1 MIRKFEQ
8 EAIVNQI
15 MEGVHE
21 RVDKQI
27 TKAEKSADFKAI
39 KKLAEKVKECYKERE
54 KVSNKLHTMESA
66 CNEAI
71 RNYNS
76 MSQEALY
83 GIQSFY
89 GYNNKKIA
97 WFKHDWQTRDK
108 ISDKLAIALL
118 EPMAQERIK
127 DIITAIADEVSK

>member
-27 TKAEKSADFKAI
+27 TKAEKSTDFKAI
-39 KKLAEKVKECYKERE
+39 KKLADKVQECYKERE
-54 KVSNKLHTMESA
+54 KIQNKLHTMESA
-66 CNEAI
+66 VNEAI

-83 GIQSFY
+83 GVQSFTY
-89 GYNNKKIA
+89 SNKELS
-97 WFKHDWQTRDK
+97 WFKHDWQTKNR

-127 DIITAIADEVSK
+127 DIISAIADEVAK

>member
-27 TKAEKSADFKAI
+27 TKAEKSTDFKAI
-39 KKLAEKVKECYKERE
+39 KKLADKVKECHEERE
-54 KVSNKLHTMESA
+54 KISNKLNTMESA

-83 GIQSFY
+83 GISSFTY
-89 GYNNKKIA
+89 SNKELN
-97 WFKHDWQTRDK
+97 WFKHDWQTRDR

>member
-27 TKAEKSADFKAI
+27 TKAEKSPDVKAI

-54 KVSNKLHTMESA
+54 KISNKLNSMESA

-83 GIQSFY
+83 GISSFTY
-89 GYNNKKIA
+89 SNKELN
-97 WFKHDWQTRDK
+97 WFKHDWQTRDR

>member
-27 TKAEKSADFKAI
+27 TKAEKSADFKSI

-54 KVSNKLHTMESA
+54 KISNKLHTMESA

-83 GIQSFY
+83 GVSSFTY
-89 GYNNKKIA
+89 SNKELN
-97 WFKHDWQTRDK
+97 WFKHDWKTRDR

>member
-27 TKAEKSADFKAI
+27 TKAEKSSDFKAI
-39 KKLAEKVKECYKERE
+39 KKLADKVKECYKERE
-54 KVSNKLHTMESA
+54 KISNKLHTMESA

-83 GIQSFY
+83 GISSFTY
-89 GYNNKKIA
+89 SNKELN
-97 WFKHDWQTRDK
+97 WFKHDWQTRDR

>member
-27 TKAEKSADFKAI
+27 TKAEKSTDFKAI

-54 KVSNKLHTMESA
+54 KISNKLNTMESA

-71 RNYNS
+71 RNYNEIS
-76 MSQEALY
+76 KEALY
-83 GIQSFY
+83 GVSYFSY
-89 GYNNKKIA
+89 SNKKLD
-97 WFKHDWQTRDK
+97 WFKHDWQTRDR

>member
-39 KKLAEKVKECYKERE
+39 KKLADKVQECYRERE
-54 KVSNKLHTMESA
+54 KISNKLNTMESA

-83 GIQSFY
+83 GISSFTY
-89 GYNNKKIA
+89 SNKELN
-97 WFKHDWQTRDK
+97 WFKHDWQTRDR

>member
-27 TKAEKSADFKAI
+27 AKAEKSPDFKAI
-39 KKLAEKVKECYKERE
+39 KKLADKVQECYRERE
-54 KVSNKLHTMESA
+54 KISNKLNTMESA

-71 RNYNS
+71 RNYNN

-83 GIQSFY
+83 GVQSFNY
-89 GYNNKKIA
+89 HNDKLN
-97 WFKHDWQTRDK
+97 WFKHDWETRDR

>member
-27 TKAEKSADFKAI
+27 TKAEKSLTFKAI
-39 KKLAEKVKECYKERE
+39 KKLADKVKECYKERE
-54 KVSNKLHTMESA
+54 KISNKLNTMESA

-83 GIQSFY
+83 GISSFTY
-89 GYNNKKIA
+89 SNKELN
-97 WFKHDWQTRDK
+97 WFKHDWQTRDR

>member
-39 KKLAEKVKECYKERE
+39 KKLADKVKECYKERE

-83 GIQSFY
+83 GVSSFTY
-89 GYNNKKIA
+89 SNKELN
-97 WFKHDWQTRDK
+97 WFKHDWQTRDR

>member
-15 MEGVHE
+15 MVGVHE

-27 TKAEKSADFKAI
+27 TKAEKSSDFKAI
-39 KKLAEKVKECYKERE
+39 KKLADKVKECYKERE
-54 KVSNKLHTMESA
+54 KISNKLNTMESA

-83 GIQSFY
+83 GISSFTY
-89 GYNNKKIA
+89 SNKELN
-97 WFKHDWQTRDK
+97 WFKHDWQTRDR

>member
-27 TKAEKSADFKAI
+27 TKAEKSTDFKAI
-39 KKLAEKVKECYKERE
+39 KKLADKVKECYKERE
-54 KVSNKLHTMESA
+54 QISNKLNTMESA

-83 GIQSFY
+83 GVQSFTY
-89 GYNNKKIA
+89 SNKELN
-97 WFKHDWQTRDK
+97 WFKHDWQTKNR

-127 DIITAIADEVSK
+127 DIISAIADEVAK

>member
-21 RVDKQI
+21 KVDKQI
-27 TKAEKSADFKAI
+27 TKAEKSTDFKAI
-39 KKLAEKVKECYKERE
+39 KKLADKVQECYRERE

-83 GIQSFY
+83 GVSSFTY
-89 GYNNKKIA
+89 SNKELN
-97 WFKHDWQTRDK
+97 WFKHDWQTRDR

-127 DIITAIADEVSK
+127 DIIMSIADEVSK

>member
-27 TKAEKSADFKAI
+27 TKAEKSTDFKAI
-39 KKLAEKVKECYKERE
+39 KKLADKVQECYRERE
-54 KVSNKLHTMESA
+54 KIQNKLHTMESA
-66 CNEAI
+66 VNEAI

-83 GIQSFY
+83 GVQSFTY
-89 GYNNKKIA
+89 SNKELS
-97 WFKHDWQTRDK
+97 WFKHDWQTKNR

-127 DIITAIADEVSK
+127 DIISAIADEVAK

>member
-27 TKAEKSADFKAI
+27 TKAEKSPDFKAI
-39 KKLAEKVKECYKERE
+39 KKLADKVKECYRERE
-54 KVSNKLHTMESA
+54 QISNKLNTMESA

-83 GIQSFY
+83 GISSFTY
-89 GYNNKKIA
+89 SNKELN
-97 WFKHDWQTRDK
+97 WFKHDWQTRDR

>member
-39 KKLAEKVKECYKERE
+39 KKLADKVQECYKERE
-54 KVSNKLHTMESA
+54 KISNKLNTMESA

-83 GIQSFY
+83 GISSFTY
-89 GYNNKKIA
+89 SNKELN
-97 WFKHDWQTRDK
+97 WFKHDWQTRDR

>member
-15 MEGVHE
+15 MVGVHE

-39 KKLAEKVKECYKERE
+39 KKLADKVQECYRERE
-54 KVSNKLHTMESA
+54 KISNKLNTIESA

-71 RNYNS
+71 RNYNEIS
-76 MSQEALY
+76 KEALY
-83 GIQSFY
+83 GVSYFSY
-89 GYNNKKIA
+89 SNKKLD
-97 WFKHDWQTRDK
+97 WFKHDWQTRDR

>member
-27 TKAEKSADFKAI
+27 TKAEKSPDFKAI
-39 KKLAEKVKECYKERE
+39 KKLADKVKECYKERE
-54 KVSNKLHTMESA
+54 KISNKLHTMESA

-83 GIQSFY
+83 GISSFTY
-89 GYNNKKIA
+89 SNKELN
-97 WFKHDWQTRDK
+97 WFKHDWQTRDR

>member
-15 MEGVHE
+15 MVGVHE

-27 TKAEKSADFKAI
+27 TKAEKSTDFKAI

-54 KVSNKLHTMESA
+54 KISNKLNTMESA

-83 GIQSFY
+83 GISSFTY
-89 GYNNKKIA
+89 SNKELN
-97 WFKHDWQTRDK
+97 WFKHDWQTRDR

>member
-27 TKAEKSADFKAI
+27 TKAEKSTDFKAI
-39 KKLAEKVKECYKERE
+39 KKLAEKVQECYRERE
-54 KVSNKLHTMESA
+54 KISNKLNTMESA
-66 CNEAI
+66 VNEAI

-83 GIQSFY
+83 GVSSFTY
-89 GYNNKKIA
+89 SNKELN
-97 WFKHDWQTRDK
+97 WFKHDWQTKGR

>member
-39 KKLAEKVKECYKERE
+39 KKLADKVQECYRERE
-54 KVSNKLHTMESA
+54 KISNKLNTMESA

-83 GIQSFY
+83 GVSSFTY
-89 GYNNKKIA
+89 SNKELN
-97 WFKHDWQTRDK
+97 WFKHDWQTRDR

-127 DIITAIADEVSK
+127 DIIMSIADEVSK

>member
-27 TKAEKSADFKAI
+27 TKAEKSTDFKAI
-39 KKLAEKVKECYKERE
+39 KKLADKVKECYKERE
-54 KVSNKLHTMESA
+54 QISNKLNTMESA

-83 GIQSFY
+83 GVSSFTY
-89 GYNNKKIA
+89 SNKELN
-97 WFKHDWQTRDK
+97 WFKHDWQTRDR

>member
-15 MEGVHE
+15 MVGVHE

-27 TKAEKSADFKAI
+27 TKAEKSTDFKAI
-39 KKLAEKVKECYKERE
+39 KKLADKVKECYKERE
-54 KVSNKLHTMESA
+54 KISNKLNTMESA

-83 GIQSFY
+83 GISSFTY
-89 GYNNKKIA
+89 SNKELN
-97 WFKHDWQTRDK
+97 WFKHDWQTRDR

>member
-27 TKAEKSADFKAI
+27 TKAEKSTDFKAI
-39 KKLAEKVKECYKERE
+39 KKLADKVKECYKERE
-54 KVSNKLHTMESA
+54 KISNKLNTMESA

-83 GIQSFY
+83 GVSSFTY
-89 GYNNKKIA
+89 SNKELN
-97 WFKHDWQTRDK
+97 WFKHDWQTRDR

>member
-39 KKLAEKVKECYKERE
+39 KKLADKVQECYRERE
-54 KVSNKLHTMESA
+54 KISNKLNTMESA

-83 GIQSFY
+83 GVQSFTY
-89 GYNNKKIA
+89 SNKELS
-97 WFKHDWQTRDK
+97 WFKHDWQTRDR

>member
-27 TKAEKSADFKAI
+27 TKAEKSTDFKAI
-39 KKLAEKVKECYKERE
+39 KKLADKVKECYKERE
-54 KVSNKLHTMESA
+54 KISNKLNTMESA

-83 GIQSFY
+83 GISSFNY
-89 GYNNKKIA
+89 SNKELN
-97 WFKHDWQTRDK
+97 WFKHDWQTRDR

>member
-39 KKLAEKVKECYKERE
+39 KKLADKVKECYKERE
-54 KVSNKLHTMESA
+54 KISNKLNTMESA

-83 GIQSFY
+83 GISSFTY
-89 GYNNKKIA
+89 SNKELN
-97 WFKHDWQTRDK
+97 WFKHDWQTRDR

-127 DIITAIADEVSK
+127 DIIMSIADEVSK

>member
-27 TKAEKSADFKAI
+27 TKAEKSPDFKAI

-54 KVSNKLHTMESA
+54 KISNKLNTMESA

-83 GIQSFY
+83 GVSSFTY
-89 GYNNKKIA
+89 SNKELN
-97 WFKHDWQTRDK
+97 WFKHDWQTRDR

>member
-1 MIRKFEQ
+1 
-8 EAIVNQI
+8 

-39 KKLAEKVKECYKERE
+39 KKLADKVKECYKERE
-54 KVSNKLHTMESA
+54 QISNKLNTMESA

-83 GIQSFY
+83 GISSFTY
-89 GYNNKKIA
+89 SNKELN
-97 WFKHDWQTRDK
+97 WFKHDWQTRDR

>member
-39 KKLAEKVKECYKERE
+39 KKLADKVQECYRERE
-54 KVSNKLHTMESA
+54 KISNKLNTMESA

-83 GIQSFY
+83 GVSSFTY
-89 GYNNKKIA
+89 SNKELN
-97 WFKHDWQTRDK
+97 WFKHDWQTRDR

>member
-27 TKAEKSADFKAI
+27 TKAEKSTDFKAI
-39 KKLAEKVKECYKERE
+39 KKLADKVKECYKERE
-54 KVSNKLHTMESA
+54 KISNKLHTMESA

-83 GIQSFY
+83 GVSSFTY
-89 GYNNKKIA
+89 SNKELN
-97 WFKHDWQTRDK
+97 WFKHDWQTRDR

>member
-27 TKAEKSADFKAI
+27 TKAEKSTDFKAI
-39 KKLAEKVKECYKERE
+39 KKLADKVKECYKERE
-54 KVSNKLHTMESA
+54 KISNKLHTMESA

-83 GIQSFY
+83 GISSFTY
-89 GYNNKKIA
+89 SNKELN
-97 WFKHDWQTRDK
+97 WFKHDWQTRDR

-127 DIITAIADEVSK
+127 DIIMSIADEVSK

>member
-76 MSQEALY
+76 MRQEALY
-83 GIQSFY
+83 GVSSFTY
-89 GYNNKKIA
+89 SNKELN
-97 WFKHDWQTRDK
+97 WFKHDWQTRDR

>member
-27 TKAEKSADFKAI
+27 TKAEKSTDFKAI

-54 KVSNKLHTMESA
+54 KISNKLNTMESA

-83 GIQSFY
+83 GISSFTY
-89 GYNNKKIA
+89 SNKELN
-97 WFKHDWQTRDK
+97 WFKHDWQTRDR

-127 DIITAIADEVSK
+127 DIISAIADEVAK

>member
-21 RVDKQI
+21 KVDKQI
-27 TKAEKSADFKAI
+27 TKAEKSTDFKAI
-39 KKLAEKVKECYKERE
+39 KKLADKVQECYRERE

-83 GIQSFY
+83 GVQSFTY
-89 GYNNKKIA
+89 SNKELS
-97 WFKHDWQTRDK
+97 WFKHDWQTRDR

-127 DIITAIADEVSK
+127 DIIMSIADEVSK